1 MSRPN
6 RQQILGWIAVGL
18 STIIACVWALW
29 GIIENFHE
37 GWYYDSLASN
47 LALMFGQYLSV
58 MLIFLVVTLVA
69 IRWPRVG
76 GFLHAL
82 IGFLLVF
89 YFYPL
94 YRTALTLITGPL
106 ILLGTLYWFGRPQ
119 PRKRA
124 CLLIVGLP
132 MLTLIV
138 CGVEP
143 VYRVAGRVDDGNL
156 QARAVEGNGVK
167 LIWAPDGPGWPRDG
181 VSWQEAIR
189 RCQYLREDGQTLAD
203 TPQNIWR
210 LPTAEEAVRSMARH
224 GQNCGGVWNSE
235 LAQASYRLT
244 PDKESPLWNV
254 HSKVIYWW
262 TGTEVD
268 ERRAYIIVYDGKVW
282 PREKRMR
289 PGYLGFRA
297 VKMLPPSRSSE

>member
-6 RQQILGWIAVGL
+6 RERILGWIAVGL
-18 STIIACVWALW
+18 STIITSVWAFW

-58 MLIFLVVTLVA
+58 MLVFVAVTLVS
-69 IRWPRVG
+69 IRWPHLG

-82 IGFLLVF
+82 IGLLLVF
-89 YFYPL
+89 YLRPRYS
-94 YRTALTLITGPL
+94 TALTLITGPL

-124 CLLIVGLP
+124 YLLIVGFP
-132 MLTLIV
+132 VLILIA
-138 CGVEP
+138 CGVGP
-143 VYRVAGRVDDGNL
+143 AYRVAGRVDDGNL
-156 QARAVEGNGVK
+156 QARLVEGNGVK

-181 VSWQEAIR
+181 VSWPEAVR
-189 RCQYLREDGQTLAD
+189 RCQYLTEDGQALAD

-210 LPTAEEAVRSMARH
+210 LPTVEEAARSMSRH
-224 GQNCGGVWNSE
+224 GQNCGGGWNSQF
-235 LAQASYRLT
+235 AQTSYRLT

-262 TGTEVD
+262 TSTEVD
-268 ERRAYIIVYDGKVW
+268 ERRAYIMVYDGKVW
-282 PREKRMR
+282 PREKRIR

-297 VKMLPPSRSSE
+297 VKALPPSN